1 MLGLAGNK
9 RKEEESLSRLFTTG
23 SRLYYLSTSAWWIG
37 AALIAL
43 LIAVPLA
50 VVVLTFFDPPSAAWR
65 EVVGYGGLG
74 SYLKGTIIMLLGT
87 GLLASVFGIGAAWV
101 VTVWDFPGRKF
112 FSLALMFPMAIPTY
126 VAAYA
131 YDFAKYEVRDPMML
145 WIREKFG
152 PGAMMDANIVFN
164 HALAVF
170 VLALVLYPYVYIAA
184 RIGFAE
190 ISGAYIEN
198 SRLLGR
204 SLWRS
209 LFSVG
214 LPLARPAIIGGL
226 LLVLLEVMNEYGAM
240 LHYGIETLTIGIF
253 NQWYDWEDTD
263 SAIRLAGVA
272 MLVVF
277 AIIIAEMVLR
287 GRSRFHAHHGQRRN
301 LAEKP
306 KTLAGTML
314 ACGFCMM
321 LLYFAFV
328 LPLWQLLKLASYGI
342 EKVELGDLMS
352 PVAGSLSMALLAGLV
367 ILAAALFL
375 AYAARLFPGWI
386 MRLLSKM
393 CMLGYALP
401 GAVVVIAMLTASA
414 FISGVISADSLTT
427 ILFTATPIG
436 LVMAYAVRFMT
447 PALAPLEAGMANIR
461 RSMDEASRIL
471 GRSSWGSFFRIH
483 LPLLRLPL
491 LGALIVLFVD
501 ILKELPLTL
510 VLSPPN
516 VETLA
521 TQTFGLMH
529 KEERFAEGSLP
540 ALILVL
546 SGCVGVIILHRLIR
560 RPRQA

>member
-1 MLGLAGNK
+1 MG
-9 RKEEESLSRLFTTG
+9 T
-23 SRLYYLSTSAWWIG
+23 
-37 AALIAL
+37 ALIAL

-50 VVVLTFFDPPSAAWR
+50 VVVATLFDSPSEAWR
-65 EVVGYGGLG
+65 EVVGYGVLG
-74 SYLKGTIIMLLGT
+74 SYVKGTMIMLLGT
-87 GLLASVFGIGAAWV
+87 GVLAAAFGIGAAWV
-101 VTVWDFPGRKF
+101 VTVWEFPGRKF

-131 YDFAKYEVRDPMML
+131 YDFAKHELRDPMML
-145 WIREKFG
+145 WVRENFG
-152 PGAMMDANIVFN
+152 AGAMMDANIVFN
-164 HALAVF
+164 HALAIS

-277 AIIIAEMVLR
+277 AIIIAEMLMR
-287 GRSRFHAHHGQRRN
+287 GRSRFHAHHGLRRN

-306 KTLAGTML
+306 KTALGTSV
-314 ACGFCMM
+314 AFGFCFI
-321 LLYFAFV
+321 LFFFAFM
-328 LPLWQLLKLASYGI
+328 LPIWQLLKLALHGI
-342 EKVELGDLMS
+342 EKVEVGELMR
-352 PVAGSLSMALLAGLV
+352 PVFGSLSMALLAGLV
-367 ILAAALFL
+367 ILVAALFL
-375 AYAARLFPGWI
+375 AYAARIFPGVT

-401 GAVVVIAMLTASA
+401 GAVVVIAMLSAAA
-414 FISGVISADSLTT
+414 FISGAVAADSLTT
-427 ILFTATPIG
+427 VLFTATPIG

-447 PALAPLEAGMANIR
+447 PALAPLEAGMTNIR

-483 LPLLRLPL
+483 LPLLSLPL

-529 KEERFAEGSLP
+529 KEERLAEGSLP

-560 RPRQA
+560 RSRQS

>member
-1 MLGLAGNK
+1 MSRPVTIVRRLHPLAG
-9 RKEEESLSRLFTTG
+9 
-23 SRLYYLSTSAWWIG
+23 SAWWIG
-37 AALIAL
+37 ATLIAL

-50 VVVLTFFDPPSAAWR
+50 VVVVTLFDAPSDAWR
-65 EVVGYGGLG
+65 EVVGYGVLG
-74 SYLKGTIIMLLGT
+74 TYVQGTVIMLLGT
-87 GLLASVFGIGAAWV
+87 GLLASVFGIGAAWT
-101 VTVWDFPGRKF
+101 VTVWEFPGRRF

-126 VAAYA
+126 VAAYS
-131 YDFAKYEVRDPMML
+131 YDFAKHELRDPLML
-145 WIREKFG
+145 WVRERFG
-152 PGAMMDANIVFN
+152 AEAMSDANGIFN
-164 HALAVF
+164 YVLATF
-170 VLALVLYPYVYIAA
+170 VMALVLYPYVYIAA
-184 RIGFAE
+184 RVGFAE
-190 ISGAYIEN
+190 ISGTYIEN

-253 NQWYDWEDTD
+253 NQWYNWKDTD

-277 AIIIAEMVLR
+277 AIIIAEMILR
-287 GRSRFHAHHGQRRN
+287 GRSRFHAHHGARRN
-301 LAEKP
+301 LAERP
-306 KTLAGTML
+306 KTAFGTSI
-314 ACGFCMM
+314 AFGFCSS
-321 LLYFAFV
+321 LLFFAFL
-328 LPLWQLLKLASYGI
+328 LPLWQLLKLAWHGI
-342 EKVELGDLMS
+342 EKVQIGELLH
-352 PVAGSLSMALLAGLV
+352 PVFGSLSMAVLASLV
-367 ILAAALFL
+367 ILTAALFL
-375 AYAARLFPGWI
+375 AYAARIFPGLA

-401 GAVVVIAMLTASA
+401 GAVVVIAMLASVAALSRMVAADELTA
-414 FISGVISADSLTT
+414 

-447 PALAPLEAGMANIR
+447 PALAPLEAGMAGIHH
-461 RSMDEASRIL
+461 SMDEASRIL

-529 KEERFAEGSLP
+529 KEERLAEGSLP

-546 SGCVGVIILHRLIR
+546 SGCVGVFILHRLIR
-560 RPRQA
+560 RSQTV

>member
-1 MLGLAGNK
+1 MSRAFTTI
-9 RKEEESLSRLFTTG
+9 SRLHAF
-23 SRLYYLSTSAWWIG
+23 SASAWWMG
-37 AALIAL
+37 TALIAL

-50 VVVLTFFDPPSAAWR
+50 VVVATLFDSPSEAWR
-65 EVVGYGGLG
+65 EVVGYGVLG
-74 SYLKGTIIMLLGT
+74 SYVKGTMIMLLGT
-87 GLLASVFGIGAAWV
+87 GVLAAAFGIGAAWV
-101 VTVWDFPGRKF
+101 VTVWEFPGRKF

-131 YDFAKYEVRDPMML
+131 YDFAKHELRDPMML
-145 WIREKFG
+145 WVRENFG
-152 PGAMMDANIVFN
+152 AGAMMDANIVFN
-164 HALAVF
+164 HALAIS

-277 AIIIAEMVLR
+277 AIIIAEMLMR
-287 GRSRFHAHHGQRRN
+287 GRSRFHAHHGLRRN

-306 KTLAGTML
+306 KTALGTSV
-314 ACGFCMM
+314 AFGFCFI
-321 LLYFAFV
+321 LFFFAFM
-328 LPLWQLLKLASYGI
+328 LPIWQLLKLALHGI
-342 EKVELGDLMS
+342 EKVEVGELMR
-352 PVAGSLSMALLAGLV
+352 PVFGSLSMALLAGLV
-367 ILAAALFL
+367 ILVAALFL
-375 AYAARLFPGWI
+375 AYAARIFPGVT

-401 GAVVVIAMLTASA
+401 GAVVVIAMLSAAA
-414 FISGVISADSLTT
+414 FISGAVAADSLTT
-427 ILFTATPIG
+427 VLFTATPIG

-447 PALAPLEAGMANIR
+447 PALAPLEAGMTNIR

-483 LPLLRLPL
+483 LPLLSLPL

-529 KEERFAEGSLP
+529 KEERLAEGSLP

-560 RPRQA
+560 RSRQS